1 MLGADEWVVVSV
13 EGNKGGDGDDGD
25 DRRDSGMYGMTSGS
39 SVDSMRVNEA
49 LLADPPPLPAC
60 SQSYLWH

>member
-13 EGNKGGDGDDGD
+13 EGDKGGDGNDG
-25 DRRDSGMYGMTSGS
+25 RDSGMYGTTSGS

-49 LLADPPPLPAC
+49 LLADPPLLPAC